1 MKEILF
7 KIQSQSEEET
17 ISFAQELAK
26 ELVAG
31 DILLLHGDLGMG
43 KTVLARA
50 LIRALCR
57 DADMEVPSPTFT
69 LVQAYD
75 SDMGVLWHF
84 DLYRL
89 CDPQEVYE
97 IGWEE
102 ALHPEGHGST
112 GVGVCLVEWP
122 ERLDYLLPEHAIH
135 VSLGTVE
142 GQPNSRF
149 IEVSRL

>member
-1 MKEILF
+1 MEDILF

-17 ISFAQELAK
+17 ISFALELAG

-31 DILLLHGDLGMG
+31 DILLLHGGLGMG

-50 LIRALCR
+50 LIRVLCGIP
-57 DADMEVPSPTFT
+57 DMEVPSPTFT

-75 SDMGVLWHF
+75 SDMGGIWHF

-102 ALHPEGHGST
+102 ALST
-112 GVGVCLVEWP
+112 GAGVSLVEWP

-135 VSLGTVE
+135 VSLSTVE
-142 GQPNSRF
+142 GQPNSRA
-149 IEVSRL
+149 IEVTRT